1 MQDSLFRNDQK
12 VGVNYTRLPDHENIA
27 IEAILDFVNNT
38 GRYTSM
44 LSQVNSNRWLSP
56 GFLMNK

>member
-44 LSQVNSNRWLSP
+44 LSQVNSNDGCLLA
-56 GFLMNK
+56 FC

>member
-38 GRYTSM
+38 GRYTYINVITS
-44 LSQVNSNRWLSP
+44 
-56 GFLMNK
+56 

>member
-38 GRYTSM
+38 GHTSM
-44 LSQVNSNRWLSP
+44 LSQVNSNNGCLLA
-56 GFLMNK
+56 FC